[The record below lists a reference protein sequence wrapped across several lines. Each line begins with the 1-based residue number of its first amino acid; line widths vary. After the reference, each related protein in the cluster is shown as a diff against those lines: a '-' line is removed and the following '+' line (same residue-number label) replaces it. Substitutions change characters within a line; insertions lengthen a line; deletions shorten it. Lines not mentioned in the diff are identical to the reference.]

1 MGIVVS
7 NDSGAT
13 LETFL
18 FSRVIPFMNHYL
30 HTCIDSLISDTRLRI
45 FSSVLFLYHNHM
57 SSTNRN
63 KTARSELDY
72 YVTPHSDIQKFLDA
86 FLANHPEIDLSQ
98 LSILDPCAWWDE
110 THPMS
115 YPSVLESYHP
125 KSITTNDIREDSR
138 AEYHLDFLSRWTPN
152 EPKYD
157 IVITNPPFNIALD
170 IIKKSIEFATPA
182 GYVIMLLRL
191 NFFGSKARK
200 AFFDQ
205 HMPIETYVH
214 HKRISFAKGA
224 TDSIEYMHCVWKKGY
239 NPPFTKLFL
248 I

>member
-1 MGIVVS
+1 
-7 NDSGAT
+7 
-13 LETFL
+13 
-18 FSRVIPFMNHYL
+18 
-30 HTCIDSLISDTRLRI
+30 
-45 FSSVLFLYHNHM
+45 M
-57 SSTNRN
+57 SSTNR
-63 KTARSELDY
+63 SESRDSHIADY
-72 YVTPHSDIQKFLDA
+72 YVTPPEDIKTFLDA
-86 FLANHPEIDLSQ
+86 FLSNHPEIKLSTMT
-98 LSILDPCAWWDE
+98 ILDPCAWGDD

-125 KSITTNDIREDSR
+125 KQLITNDIREDSL
-138 AEYHLDFLSRWTPN
+138 AEFH
-152 EPKYD
+152 YD
-157 IVITNPPFNIALD
+157 VLTRQPQRPMCNIVITNPPFNLALD
-170 IIKKSIEFATPA
+170 IIKKSFEFTVDW

-224 TDSIEYMHCVWKKGY
+224 TDSIEYMHCVWKKGT
-239 NPPFTKLFL
+239 NPPYTKLFL